1 MFSWKNIK
9 TTVRQKVINGE
20 DNSQRVLGIAE
31 ALGKTL
37 VSGATSVVK
46 AAPMIASAAMDNV
59 IKNSKDDDQI
69 NDAKEKKEHL
79 YQQVKERKEKES
91 NTPSKQDI
99 ELQNYKEKLKQVKN
113 NLKQDLDI
121 PVLMKLL
128 KKEATLERIIRDYE
142 GYYD

>member
-31 ALGKTL
+31 ALGKTI

-69 NDAKEKKEHL
+69 NDAKEKKEHFD
-79 YQQVKERKEKES
+79 QQMRDRKERES
-91 NTPSKQDI
+91 NTPSKEDI
-99 ELQNYKEKLKQVKN
+99 ELQKYKEELKQVRNKLKQ
-113 NLKQDLDI
+113 DIDI
-121 PVLMKLL
+121 PILIKLL

-142 GYYD
+142 GYYN

>member
-31 ALGKTL
+31 AIGKTI

-69 NDAKEKKEHL
+69 NDAKEKKEHFD
-79 YQQVKERKEKES
+79 QQMRDRKERES
-91 NTPSKQDI
+91 NTPSKEDI
-99 ELQNYKEKLKQVKN
+99 ELQKYKEELKQVRNKLKQ
-113 NLKQDLDI
+113 DIDI
-121 PVLMKLL
+121 PILIKLL

-142 GYYD
+142 GYYN